1 MSVSPY
7 RNLLLLFACESCTR
21 TASVLLLTVMA
32 LVGRQLAP
40 SVDLATLPLA
50 LVPVATLLTTVPAAR
65 LMRRRGRRLGFSLG
79 AALGA
84 LGAGIALAGVLNSA
98 FWVLC
103 LGAIGVGAAG
113 GFATYY
119 RFAAAEAVDTPLKSR
134 AISLVMGGGI
144 VAAILGSRLA
154 VSSREWLGDNAF
166 AGPFACLLLVHMVS
180 LGVLFLVRLPLPSAE
195 EQAREGRPLWQIA
208 RQPACLLA
216 LAGAVLAW
224 FIMSLLMNATPLCM
238 GRHQHT
244 FADTAQVIQ
253 WHVLGMYVPAFFTGH
268 LIGRF
273 GEVRMMLA
281 GLVLLLGAAL
291 VGLSGLELGY
301 FLAGLTLL
309 GVGWNFLFVSS
320 TALLT
325 TTYEPWERTRV
336 QALNDFAVYSALVLS
351 TLASG
356 PLEEKWGWEALNR
369 GTIPV
374 LLMAVVVVVWFGLRQ
389 RLRAVESR
397 SVRSSG

>member
-1 MSVSPY
+1 MNPY
-7 RNLLLLFACESCTR
+7 RNLFLLFASESCTR
-21 TASVLLLTVMA
+21 TASVIMLTVMA
-32 LVGRQLAP
+32 LLGRQLAP
-40 SVDLATLPLA
+40 TPDLATLPLA

-79 AALGA
+79 AVLGA
-84 LGAGIALAGVLNSA
+84 LGAGLALAGVLNA
-98 FWVLC
+98 EFWILC
-103 LGAIGVGAAG
+103 AGAVGVGAAG

-144 VAAILGSRLA
+144 VAALLGSRLA
-154 VSSREWLGDNAF
+154 VWSREWLGDSVF
-166 AGPFACLLLVHMVS
+166 AGPFVCILLVQLLS
-180 LGVLFLVRLPLPSAE
+180 LGFMLLVRLPLPSAE

-208 RQPACLLA
+208 RQPACMLA

-238 GRHQHT
+238 GRHHHA

-273 GEVRMMLA
+273 GEIRVMLA
-281 GLVLLLGAAL
+281 GLVLLLGAAG
-291 VGLSGLELGY
+291 VGLSGLELEY
-301 FLAGLTLL
+301 FLVGLTLL
-309 GVGWNFLFVSS
+309 GVGWNFLFVSA

-336 QALNDFAVYSALVLS
+336 QALNDFAVYGALVLS

-356 PLEEKWGWEALNR
+356 PLEEQLGWETLNQ

-374 LLMAVVVVVWFGLRQ
+374 LLAALAVVVWFEVRQ
-389 RLRAVESR
+389 RLRVSAPR
-397 SVRSSG
+397 SARSSG

>member
-1 MSVSPY
+1 MNPY
-7 RNLLLLFACESCTR
+7 RNLFLLFACESCTR
-21 TASVLLLTVMA
+21 TASVILLTVMA
-32 LVGRQLAP
+32 LLGRQLAP
-40 SVDLATLPLA
+40 SPDLATLPLA
-50 LVPVATLLTTVPAAR
+50 LVPVATLLTTFPAAR

-79 AALGA
+79 AVIGA
-84 LGAGIALAGVLNSA
+84 LGASLALAGVLHAA

-103 LGAIGVGAAG
+103 LGALGVGAAG

-119 RFAAAEAVDTPLKSR
+119 RFAAAEAVDIALKSR

-144 VAAILGSRLA
+144 AAALLGSRLA
-154 VSSREWLGDNAF
+154 VWSRDWLGDNPF
-166 AGPFACLLLVHMVS
+166 AGPFACILLVHLLS
-180 LGVLFLVRLPLPSAE
+180 LGFMALVRLPLPSAE

-208 RQPACLLA
+208 RQPACMLA
-216 LAGAVLAW
+216 LAGAVLSW
-224 FIMSLLMNATPLCM
+224 GIMSLLMNATPLCM
-238 GRHQHT
+238 GRHHHA

-273 GEVRMMLA
+273 GETRMMLA
-281 GLVLLLGAAL
+281 GVMLLLGAAG
-291 VGLSGLELGY
+291 VGLSGLELEH
-301 FLAGLTLL
+301 FLVGLTLL
-309 GVGWNFLFVSS
+309 GVGWNFLFVSA

-336 QALNDFAVYSALVLS
+336 QALNDFAVFGALVLS

-356 PLEEKWGWEALNR
+356 PLEEQVGWEALNR

-374 LLMAVVVVVWFGLRQ
+374 LLGALVVVFWFGWRQ
-389 RLRAVESR
+389 RLRPAESR
-397 SVRSSG
+397 SARSSG